1 MSRSSRSTL
10 SSRFAPY
17 VLHALVTGGSG
28 MTRAERRVRG
38 LLERAQRLQCGW
50 GKWSACLIHT
60 GRENLKTRVATPR
73 AGTLA
78 NRKATTHVVWQ
89 PDGLQTRGGLD
100 AEGNLWYIPR

>member
-17 VLHALVTGGSG
+17 SLHSLVTGGSG

-50 GKWSACLIHT
+50 GQWGACLALT
-60 GRENLKTRVATPR
+60 GQDSLKTRTAERR